1 MSLRRLAAV
10 AALCTLFAAC
20 GDDPAAVRADA
31 VADVTPDSAADITPT
46 PDATADT
53 GPDAVLDTIGDA
65 VVAPN
70 QLVFT
75 ATGCTTTCAS
85 AAPSGTAV
93 DITVIYRKSTGEPIP
108 NASVHFATAATADVA
123 RLSSFGATTAANGQ
137 ATVSLS
143 LLANTAV
150 SVKVDVSVA
159 TDTTA
164 GTISHTVTIEPVA
177 IAPLEVSLTYSG
189 ASAAAS
195 YALRLYKQTGGKPT
209 CAELDPDQTGGLP
222 TANLAL
228 GPYSLIEKATVGAL
242 PDLKTDGTQTW
253 AIRVIGPPTG
263 TTLVSGC
270 TQGVEVKYGETKAIS
285 VTLTD
290 LPLRWEGV
298 YLLTTSADMH
308 TGISGKAGDIV
319 SFVIGLFTTPGEVAL
334 LAACKQP
341 TGLLETICDFLKSG
355 DQLSATGLIA
365 ADAANAAFFE
375 LAAKVIGD
383 DAVLTGQSIAS
394 LLSDLRLGSRLTIAG
409 EPTVGDAGDGSLW
422 FPQDTVG
429 EVWETASFSWKFG
442 LDCAPSD
449 LNCGLTSVKL
459 VDIYKKVLTAKFGA
473 SVDGAGAVWI
483 EPHTVSGF
491 DYGTLLNYIIERKVL
506 TLLFGDG
513 TVENPDEPGEFL
525 PAVNSY
531 EKVIATIFGDELC
544 LYYDDCCEW
553 FAQKEGVKENV
564 PLDETTVIQACELLI
579 PAGADWIRDQV
590 ATLSGS
596 LVIGSPEGKRCAGT
610 TLLGKRNTDALGTK
624 EAQCEW
630 DATFDL
636 GGTPFSPAAT
646 WWGGRN

>member
-1 MSLRRLAAV
+1 MSLRRLVAL
-10 AALCTLFAAC
+10 AALCHVLVAC
-20 GDDPAAVRADA
+20 ADDPAVVQSDADVVA
-31 VADVTPDSAADITPT
+31 DTAADVTIT
-46 PDATADT
+46 PDATLDAV
-53 GPDAVLDTIGDA
+53 PDAVPDV

-75 ATGCTTTCAS
+75 ATGCAATCAS
-85 AAPSGTAV
+85 AAASGTAV
-93 DITVIYRKSTGEPIP
+93 DITVMYRKSTGEPIP
-108 NASVHFATAATADVA
+108 SASVRFATATTADVA
-123 RLSSFGATTAANGQ
+123 RLSSFGATTGANGQ

-150 SVKVDVSVA
+150 SVKVDVSVDGDA
-159 TDTTA
+159 AA

-177 IAPLEVSLTYSG
+177 IPPLEVSFTYAG

-195 YALRLYKQTGGKPT
+195 YGLRLYKQKDGKPT
-209 CAELDPDQTGGLP
+209 CAELDPDQAGGLP

-228 GPYSLIEKATVGAL
+228 GPYSLIEKATVGVL
-242 PDLKTDGTQTW
+242 PDLETEGTQTW
-253 AIRVIGPPTG
+253 AVRVIGPPTG
-263 TTLVSGC
+263 TTLVTGC
-270 TQGVEVKYGETKAIS
+270 TQGVEVKHGETKTIS
-285 VTLTD
+285 IGLTD

-298 YLLTTSADMH
+298 YLLTTTADMH
-308 TGISGKAGDIV
+308 TGISGTAGDIV
-319 SFVIGLFTTPGEVAL
+319 SFVIGLFTKPGEVAL
-334 LAACKQP
+334 LAACKSP
-341 TGLLETICDFLKSG
+341 TGLLDTICDFLKSG
-355 DQLSATGLIA
+355 EQLSSTGLIA
-365 ADAANAAFFE
+365 ADAANIAFFE
-375 LAAKVIGD
+375 LAAKVIGN

-394 LLSDLRLGSRLTIAG
+394 LLSDLRLGSRVTIAG
-409 EPTVGDAGDGSLW
+409 EPSVADESDGSLW
-422 FPQDTVG
+422 FPKDTVG

-449 LNCGLTSVKL
+449 LNCGLTTVKL

-473 SVDGAGAVWI
+473 SVDAAGAVWI
-483 EPHTVSGF
+483 EPHTVAGF

-513 TVENPDEPGEFL
+513 TVEHPDEPGEFL
-525 PAVNSY
+525 PAVDSY
-531 EKVIATIFGDELC
+531 EKVIASIFGDELC

-553 FAQKEGVKENV
+553 FANKEGVKENV

-596 LVIGSPEGKRCAGT
+596 LEIGSPEGKRCAGT

-646 WWGGRN
+646 WWGARN